1 MHTSSANINLNLYQ
15 EGCVYRLCDIAIR
28 CGSAW
33 TIYYEDRVFDS
44 IIAFCEAY
52 GCRVST
58 TQKKFVRGIPPSQVI
73 KDSQLYKRRERKPI
87 QHKRQYPCTYGNES
101 YSSLSEAASALGI
114 PLYWLYS
121 FKKKHNYSAQTAL
134 ELAVD
139 EYPKAKR
146 ETGHKNGRC
155 LPCKVDG
162 TTYPSRAAA
171 CKAYDMP
178 AITVYSRMEREG
190 ISFEEALARGNKDRK
205 HIIPVPVKFNKLHL
219 IKHDI
224 TELSPTLSI
233 VSLYNILQRYK
244 YLPEY
249 YKAATGE
256 LVLKIVETFSSA
268 QMPYNMYIVF
278 PPADTKGS
286 VPVEIVVPRLVTY
299 QSDEIPYNTSFF
311 QHLNELNLEYINL
324 KLVYD
329 PPSRTVSAIWAQTIK
344 QSHGQVA
351 DMLQAIFFLL
361 GTCDRVVQFFQDSSG
376 SV

>member
-1 MHTSSANINLNLYQ
+1 M
-15 EGCVYRLCDIAIR
+15 RDIAIR
-28 CGSAW
+28 SGSVW

-73 KDSQLYKRRERKPI
+73 RDNQLYKRNERKPI
-87 QHKRQYPCTYGNES
+87 QHKRQYPCTFGNET
-101 YSSLSEAASALGI
+101 YSSLAEAASALGI
-114 PLYWLYS
+114 PLYWLYN

-139 EYPKAKR
+139 EYPKVKR
-146 ETGHKNGRC
+146 TTSHKNGRC
-155 LPCKVDG
+155 LPCKIDG
-162 TTYPSRAAA
+162 TTYPSRASA

-205 HIIPVPVKFNKLHL
+205 HIIPIPVKFNKLHL

-224 TELSPTLSI
+224 TELNPELSI
-233 VSLYNILQRYK
+233 VSLYNMLQRYK
-244 YLPEY
+244 YLPEF

-256 LVLKIVETFSSA
+256 FVLKIDETFSPI
-268 QMPYNMYIVF
+268 QRPYNMYIVF
-278 PPADTKGS
+278 PSSDTKS
-286 VPVEIVVPRLVTY
+286 RVPVEIVVPKLITY
-299 QSDEIPYNTSFF
+299 HNDEMPYSPSFF
-311 QHLNELNLEYINL
+311 QRLNELNLKYINL

-344 QSHGQVA
+344 QSHGQIA
-351 DMLQAIFFLL
+351 DMLQTIFFLL
-361 GTCDRVVQFFQDSSG
+361 GTCGRVVQFFQEPSE

>member
-1 MHTSSANINLNLYQ
+1 M
-15 EGCVYRLCDIAIR
+15 CDIAIR

-178 AITVYSRMEREG
+178 AITVYSRM
-190 ISFEEALARGNKDRK
+190 
-205 HIIPVPVKFNKLHL
+205 P
-219 IKHDI
+219 
-224 TELSPTLSI
+224 I